1 MLLMLVSKS
10 KMQISSKPF
19 GARYNFKPGDVV
31 CWSDL
36 RKKRTGLVSKIFEAQ
51 LGGREVSFASVFC
64 FEDQRNYDMLY
75 LSLKLLSS
83 SDVSSAEN

>member
-1 MLLMLVSKS
+1 
-10 KMQISSKPF
+10 MQTSSKPF
-19 GARYNFKPGDVV
+19 GARYSFRPGDVV

-36 RKKRTGLVSKIFEAQ
+36 RMKRTGLVSKIFEAQ

-64 FEDQRNYDMLY
+64 FEDRRNYDMLY

-83 SDVSSAEN
+83 SDVSRAEN